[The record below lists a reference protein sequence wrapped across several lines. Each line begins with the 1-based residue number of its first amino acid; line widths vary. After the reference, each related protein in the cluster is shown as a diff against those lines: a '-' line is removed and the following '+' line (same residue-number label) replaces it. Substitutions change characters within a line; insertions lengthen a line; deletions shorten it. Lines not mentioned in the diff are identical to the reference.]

1 MAQGLKD
8 AGVGRKEIAEQTG
21 LAEDTVTSICSG
33 KGRWSDLT
41 KNGEVFRK
49 YRTLMKER
57 MTGKAMYI
65 ADQLLDSV
73 QDARNTGTV
82 SQRAIAYGILRQHQR
97 LDVGEATSNVAVLHR
112 TDLEALDKLA
122 AKLSNSLVKG
132 DQ

>member
-8 AGVGRKEIAEQTG
+8 AGVGRREIAEQTG
-21 LAEDTVTSICSG
+21 LAEDTVTAICSG

-41 KNGEVFRK
+41 KNGEVFKK

-57 MTGKAMYI
+57 MTGKAMLI

-73 QDARNTGTV
+73 QSARNTGTI

-97 LDVGEATSNVAVLHR
+97 LDVGEATANVEVHHR

-122 AKLSNSLVKG
+122 DKLRHSLVK
-132 DQ
+132 Q